1 MLAMSK
7 LEVAEKWLE
16 DLILILS
23 VQTDKKKFEH
33 GKERLEVLR
42 WLIDQENKYS
52 EYVKLV
58 EENNLNTDK
67 ELEKLFK
74 QNKRYREAIE
84 RAVRH
89 LKNLKIEDGANF
101 AYLTL
106 IKALEAD
113 EQLKLINSKT

>member
-1 MLAMSK
+1 MLTMS
-7 LEVAEKWLE
+7 
-16 DLILILS
+16 
-23 VQTDKKKFEH
+23 
-33 GKERLEVLR
+33 ERLESIEKQNPAIVLGKDVK
-42 WLIDQENKYS
+42 WLIAYAKEQAER
-52 EYVKLV
+52 V
-58 EENNLNTDK
+58 EF
-67 ELEKLFK
+67 LEKSLTHQKEHFEISYDLIEK

-113 EQLKLINSKT
+113 EQ